1 MKNICN
7 NTKWIKQESSQQKN
21 SEIEDKAMKNRQD
34 MAQTDI
40 MLGNIKQKLR
50 QKNGR
55 WMIRHTSKRAYRRKI
70 DKMRRDNIKERMTDN
85 SNLKQDEFKTDK

>member
-7 NTKWIKQESSQQKN
+7 NTNWIKQESSQQKK

-34 MAQTDI
+34 VAQTDI

-55 WMIRHTSKRAYRRKI
+55 WMIRLTSKRADRRKI
-70 DKMRRDNIKERMTDN
+70 RK
-85 SNLKQDEFKTDK
+85 

>member
-7 NTKWIKQESSQQKN
+7 NTKWIKQESSQQKK

-34 MAQTDI
+34 VAQTDI

-55 WMIRHTSKRAYRRKI
+55 WMIRLTSKRADRRKI
-70 DKMRRDNIKERMTDN
+70 RK
-85 SNLKQDEFKTDK
+85 

>member
-7 NTKWIKQESSQQKN
+7 NTKWIKQESSQKK

-34 MAQTDI
+34 VAQTDI

-55 WMIRHTSKRAYRRKI
+55 WMIRLTSKRADRRKI
-70 DKMRRDNIKERMTDN
+70 RK
-85 SNLKQDEFKTDK
+85 

>member
-55 WMIRHTSKRAYRRKI
+55 WMI
-70 DKMRRDNIKERMTDN
+70 
-85 SNLKQDEFKTDK
+85 

>member
-7 NTKWIKQESSQQKN
+7 NTEWIKQESSQQN
-21 SEIEDKAMKNRQD
+21 NETEDKAMKNRQD
-34 MAQTDI
+34 VAQIDI

-55 WMIRHTSKRAYRRKI
+55 RMILHTSKRAYRRKI
-70 DKMRRDNIKERMTDN
+70 EKMRGDNIKE
-85 SNLKQDEFKTDK
+85 

>member
-7 NTKWIKQESSQQKN
+7 NTKWIKQESSQQKK

-34 MAQTDI
+34 VAQTAI
-40 MLGNIKQKLR
+40 VLGNIKQKLR

-55 WMIRHTSKRAYRRKI
+55 WMIRLTSKRADRRKI
-70 DKMRRDNIKERMTDN
+70 RK
-85 SNLKQDEFKTDK
+85 